1 MKFGVIAPNFNA
13 PKKILEFAKVAEKSG
28 FDHFLL
34 SDHYWFE
41 EEPDFFDSWTM
52 LAYLSGETSTLRLG
66 TCVTPITLRPPLQFA
81 KIVTTLD
88 NASKGRI
95 IVGVGAGWAEP
106 EFRMFSTWHP
116 YKERY
121 AQFLEALRLLT
132 EAWTKKS
139 VSFSG
144 KFYNAQDCIVEPK
157 PVQKP
162 YPPLSFGGWS
172 NNRILRQ
179 AGKMG
184 DGWTPTGPR
193 SGEAVKSPADYS
205 RFVLEIEKGRGE
217 ADRASKEFAFGCR
230 FGPLDD
236 PGGYVQEVES
246 YRAAGLSCYQLGVN
260 VRKHSA
266 EVLRKFADAVIATS

>member
-1 MKFGVIAPNFNA
+1 
-13 PKKILEFAKVAEKSG
+13 L
-28 FDHFLL
+28 
-34 SDHYWFE
+34 
-41 EEPDFFDSWTM
+41 
-52 LAYLSGETSTLRLG
+52 
-66 TCVTPITLRPPLQFA
+66 
-81 KIVTTLD
+81 
-88 NASKGRI
+88 
-95 IVGVGAGWAEP
+95 AEP

-121 AQFLEALRLLT
+121 AQFLEALQLLT

-144 KFYNAQDCIVEPK
+144 KFYNVQDCIVEPK

-162 YPPLSFGGWS
+162 YPPLLFGGWS

-205 RFVLEIEKGRGE
+205 RFVLEIEKGRNE
-217 ADRASKEFAFGCR
+217 ANGLRKNS
-230 FGPLDD
+230 PL
-236 PGGYVQEVES
+236 V
-246 YRAAGLSCYQLGVN
+246 AGLVPWTTPEDMSK
-260 VRKHSA
+260 R
-266 EVLRKFADAVIATS
+266 LRATEPLV